1 MAFPSRRRL
10 RSTLGVVLAS
20 VLGVG
25 PGCGYTVV
33 RYHEAIPGAQ
43 TLAIKPLENRTFE
56 PGVETVVLDALRR
69 EALERDGLRLVDDP
83 AKADLVLAG
92 KVRSLKVNARSF
104 TSVVLAAE
112 YEVSLGLALVVVRQG
127 GKPIPIDPRAQ
138 SERDH
143 YLASADVE
151 AMRKNRQEA
160 IHRLA
165 SILADRVFD
174 SLYESAAATSDAQP
188 ATAGAQPATP

>member
-1 MAFPSRRRL
+1 VVFSSRRRF
-10 RSTLGVVLAS
+10 RWILGVVLAS
-20 VLGVG
+20 GLGVG

-33 RYHEAIPGAQ
+33 RYRDAIPGAK
-43 TLAIKPLENRTFE
+43 TLAIRPLENRTFE
-56 PGVETVVLDALRR
+56 PGVESVVLDALRR

-83 AKADLVLAG
+83 DDADLVIDG
-92 KVRSLKVNARSF
+92 RVRTLKVNARSF

-112 YEVSLGLALVVVRQG
+112 YEVSLGLALVVVRHG

-138 SERDH
+138 FERDH

-165 SILADRVFD
+165 SILAGRVFD
-174 SLYESAAATSDAQP
+174 SLYESAAAGADAQP
-188 ATAGAQPATP
+188 ATP